1 MDTFQRK
8 LLTNQVKKASVLLLL
23 MGGLAIIAPVRGFE
37 SVSQYT
43 CVPPQPRV
51 ESFTGGR
58 LDAMS
63 GAFTRS
69 SNFDYVELGRLRQS
83 GLIVCQGLKDNSFR
97 LVRGIVVCQPKDDI
111 IVCTRYG
118 DINIRRGAIVMLML
132 IDGCLGVQSL
142 HQQNGSAVTWLAE
155 GIRFALYPGKQL
167 ILGPREVRT
176 FENLPPQFRQIAHRP
191 ATQVSIN
198 SEEELFYMDFSI
210 SSSLLTVAP
219 LKQMLH
225 SNNRQDKVAVNK
237 ILKDSV
243 ILAGLDTSR
252 QSFDY

>member
-1 MDTFQRK
+1 M
-8 LLTNQVKKASVLLLL
+8 N
-23 MGGLAIIAPVRGFE
+23 
-37 SVSQYT
+37 
-43 CVPPQPRV
+43 
-51 ESFTGGR
+51 
-58 LDAMS
+58 

-69 SNFDYVELGRLRQS
+69 SNFDHLELERLRQS
-83 GLIVCQGLKDNSFR
+83 GLIVCQGLNDNSFR
-97 LVRGIVVCQPKDDI
+97 LVRGIVVCQPNNDI
-111 IVCTRYG
+111 MVYTKYG
-118 DINIRRGAIVMLML
+118 DIDIRRGAIVMLML

-142 HQQNGSAVTWLAE
+142 HQQNDSAVTWLAE
-155 GIRFALYPGKQL
+155 GIKFSLYPGKQL

-225 SNNRQDKVAVNK
+225 SNNRQDKAAINK
-237 ILKDSV
+237 MLKGSV
-243 ILAGLDTSR
+243 ILAGLDTSG
-252 QSFDY
+252 QLFDY